1 MMLNDKITVAIKE
14 AMKAK
19 DQIALRSLR
28 AIKSAILLEK
38 TKEGG
43 GDDLDE
49 ATEIKLLQKMVKQ
62 RKDSIAIFE
71 EQGRNDLSEK
81 EKEELAIIEAFLPE
95 QLSEAALTTE
105 VAAIIEE
112 TGASSMKDM
121 GKIMG
126 MANEKFGG
134 KADGKAI
141 SNVVK
146 KLLAKG

>member
-1 MMLNDKITVAIKE
+1 MLNDKITVAIKE

-121 GKIMG
+121 GTIMG
-126 MANEKFGG
+126 MANKKFGG

>member
-1 MMLNDKITVAIKE
+1 MTLNDKITSALKE

-19 DQIALRSLR
+19 DQDALRALR

-38 TKEGG
+38 TKEGA

-49 ATEIKLLQKMVKQ
+49 ATEIKLLQKMTKQ
-62 RKDSIAIFE
+62 RKDSIVIYD
-71 EQGRNDLSEK
+71 EQGRSDLSEK
-81 EKEELAIIEAFLPE
+81 EIQELKVIETFLPE
-95 QLSEAALTTE
+95 QLSEEELTTALKE
-105 VAAIIEE
+105 IIQE

-126 MANEKFGG
+126 MANQKFAG

-141 SNVVK
+141 STAVK
-146 KLLAKG
+146 KLLAGA

>member
-1 MMLNDKITVAIKE
+1 MLNDKITVALKE

-126 MANEKFGG
+126 MANKKFGG